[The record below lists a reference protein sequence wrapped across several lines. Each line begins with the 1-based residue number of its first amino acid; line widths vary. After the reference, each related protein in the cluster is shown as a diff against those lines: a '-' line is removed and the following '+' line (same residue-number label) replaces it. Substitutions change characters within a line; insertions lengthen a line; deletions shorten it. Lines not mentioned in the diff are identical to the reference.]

1 MQIMSFLFNFISKH
15 DFCIDFDTMPKRK
28 KRTSKVS
35 IYHSKIPSVVII
47 SFVSIG
53 LSVLFSHLSFLLLS
67 SSVVLEILMA

>member
-1 MQIMSFLFNFISKH
+1 ME
-15 DFCIDFDTMPKRK
+15 CRCK
-28 KRTSKVS
+28 KEET
-35 IYHSKIPSVVII
+35 PSVVII